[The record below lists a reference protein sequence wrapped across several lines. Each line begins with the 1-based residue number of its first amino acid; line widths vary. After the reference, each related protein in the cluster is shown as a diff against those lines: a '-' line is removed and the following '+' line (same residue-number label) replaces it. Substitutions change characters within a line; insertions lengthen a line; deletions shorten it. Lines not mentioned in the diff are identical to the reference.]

1 MTDTTVDGSAST
13 AHDLAAQADA
23 APAAQADAPPAAV
36 TSAGSAGAK
45 AGLAFCG
52 ADAELAAV
60 KAGSGSAI
68 PLQGNQSIVP
78 ASSFLPGDGEP
89 CIDNREIDAVDAP
102 PQSAINTSLVA
113 DDLKSTWQWE
123 PLSWGERPPSGAPPE
138 PGSARGRLAAA
149 DRAEKVAMRE
159 YFNAKNALNL
169 ELEKPQHD
177 SGVLEALQ
185 RQIDNTEVK
194 YRDARVSGDMIKSA
208 LYEAEAKA
216 ANAGVNGKDDPNVSW
231 LRYRLQ
237 SLQDPDHARYQKL
250 WDNLGLDI

>member
-1 MTDTTVDGSAST
+1 V
-13 AHDLAAQADA
+13 
-23 APAAQADAPPAAV
+23 
-36 TSAGSAGAK
+36 
-45 AGLAFCG
+45 
-52 ADAELAAV
+52 
-60 KAGSGSAI
+60 
-68 PLQGNQSIVP
+68 
-78 ASSFLPGDGEP
+78 P

-102 PQSAINTSLVA
+102 PQSAINIKTEEVSSLVA
-113 DDLKSTWQWE
+113 DDLKSTGQWE
-123 PLSWGERPPSGAPPE
+123 PSSWGERPPSGPPPE

-149 DRAEKVAMRE
+149 DRAEKVAMRG
-159 YFNAKNALNL
+159 YFNAKKALNL
-169 ELEKPQHD
+169 ELEKTQHG

-185 RQIDNTEVK
+185 RQSDNTEVK
-194 YRDARVSGDMIKSA
+194 YRDATSRVSVDMIKSA